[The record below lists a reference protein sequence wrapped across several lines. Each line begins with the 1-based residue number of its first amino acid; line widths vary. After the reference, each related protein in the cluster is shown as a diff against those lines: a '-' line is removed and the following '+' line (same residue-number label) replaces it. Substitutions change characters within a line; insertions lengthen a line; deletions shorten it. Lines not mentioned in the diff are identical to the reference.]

1 MANKTDAPKT
11 AVPAL
16 PMPALGSSC
25 MVRVAA
31 GITLMNNETGAV
43 FVPETDTPV
52 TATVTL
58 LRRIADGDVTLV
70 G

>member
-1 MANKTDAPKT
+1 MAKNDAPKT
-11 AVPAL
+11 AAPGL
-16 PMPALGSSC
+16 PLPALGSSC
-25 MVRVAA
+25 LVRVAA
-31 GITLMNNETGAV
+31 GVVLMNNETGAN